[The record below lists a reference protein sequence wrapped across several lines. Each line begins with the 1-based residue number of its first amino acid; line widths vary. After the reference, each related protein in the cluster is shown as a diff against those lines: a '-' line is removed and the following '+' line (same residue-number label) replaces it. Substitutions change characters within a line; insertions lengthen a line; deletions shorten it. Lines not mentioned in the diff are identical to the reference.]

1 MDGRCH
7 TCQKLFGINP
17 KGAYLMK
24 NTNCPKPLCGLWH
37 SFIFFVTRKLLWRL
51 HKPTYITLLGGPGAG
66 KGTVAVE
73 LAPALGLTH
82 LSTGALIRREI
93 AAGTEIGKQVKGIV
107 ESGGLAP
114 DELVMAILE
123 RALRDPANRRGVILD
138 GFPRTLCQAQML
150 DALLSDWGVSLTKAI
165 WLELSEADLME
176 RLSLRRTCSNPAC
189 GRSYHLKFEPA
200 KDPAKCDACGSPLIQ
215 RKDDST
221 VAIKER
227 LVTYKTESAPLRQYY
242 QGTKGG
248 VLAFINPTNAMTKSE
263 VLVKVTNALKDR
275 S

>member
-1 MDGRCH
+1 M
-7 TCQKLFGINP
+7 
-17 KGAYLMK
+17 MK
-24 NTNCPKPLCGLWH
+24 KNDSRTPLSLGLWN
-37 SFIFFVTRKLLWRL
+37 SLMFFITRKLLWRFRR
-51 HKPTYITLLGGPGAG
+51 PTFITLLGGPGAG

-93 AAGTEIGKQVKGIV
+93 AQGTDFGKQVKEIV

-123 RALRDPANRRGVILD
+123 RALRAPENRHGVILD
-138 GFPRTLCQAQML
+138 GFPRTLPQAQML
-150 DALLSDWGVSLTKAI
+150 DQLLAGWGVSLTKAI
-165 WLELSEADLME
+165 WLELSKADLIE
-176 RLSLRRTCSNPAC
+176 RLSLRRTCSNPSC
-189 GRSYHLKFEPA
+189 GRTYHLKFQPPQVEG
-200 KDPAKCDACGSPLIQ
+200 KCDACGSPLIQ

-221 VAIKER
+221 DSIETR
-227 LVTYKTESAPLRQYY
+227 LVTYEVESAPLRQYY

-248 VLAFINPTNAMTKSE
+248 VLAFINPTNAMSKSE
-263 VLVKVTNALKDR
+263 VLAKVTTVLKDR

>member
-1 MDGRCH
+1 
-7 TCQKLFGINP
+7 
-17 KGAYLMK
+17 MK
-24 NTNCPKPLCGLWH
+24 KNDSRAPLSLGLWN
-37 SFIFFVTRKLLWRL
+37 SFMFFITRKLLWRFRR
-51 HKPTYITLLGGPGAG
+51 PTFITLLGGPGAG

-93 AAGTEIGKQVKGIV
+93 AQGTAFGKQVKEIV

-123 RALRDPANRRGVILD
+123 RALRAPENRRGVILD
-138 GFPRTLCQAQML
+138 GFPRTLAQAQML
-150 DALLSDWGVSLTKAI
+150 DQLLAGWGVSLTKAI
-165 WLELSEADLME
+165 WLELSKPDLIE

-189 GRSYHLKFEPA
+189 GRTYHLKFQPPQKEGI
-200 KDPAKCDACGSPLIQ
+200 CDACGSPLIQ

-221 VAIKER
+221 DSIETR
-227 LVTYKTESAPLRQYY
+227 LVTYEVESAPLRQYY
-242 QGTKGG
+242 HGTEGG
-248 VLAFINPTNAMTKSE
+248 VLAFINPTNAMSKSE
-263 VLVKVTNALKDR
+263 VLAKVTTVLKDR